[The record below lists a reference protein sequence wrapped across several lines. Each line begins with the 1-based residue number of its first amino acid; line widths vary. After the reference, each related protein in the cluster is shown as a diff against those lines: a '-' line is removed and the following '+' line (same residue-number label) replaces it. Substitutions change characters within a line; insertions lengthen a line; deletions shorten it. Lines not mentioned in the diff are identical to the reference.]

1 MNETAKL
8 FYVDLM
14 ESNGLIFRAEFT
26 MKDGSQSV
34 LVGRTRVS
42 KGVTGAG
49 MSYDP
54 ESKGLM
60 PVFDMQK
67 KAWRMV
73 NTRTMT
79 SLKCGGI
86 DINI

>member
-8 FYVDLM
+8 FYVALK
-14 ESNGLIFRAEFT
+14 ETNGRIFRAEFT
-26 MKDGSQSV
+26 KKDGTQRV

>member
-1 MNETAKL
+1 MSDTAKL
-8 FYVDLM
+8 FYLGLK
-14 ESNGLIFRAEFT
+14 ETNGREFRAIFT
-26 MKDGSQSV
+26 KKDGSERV

-42 KGVTGAG
+42 KGVNGRG

-54 ESKGLM
+54 KSRGLM

-67 KAWRMV
+67 GAWRMV
-73 NTRTMT
+73 NTNTMT

>member
-8 FYVDLM
+8 FYVALK
-14 ESNGLIFRAEFT
+14 ETNGRIFRAEFT
-26 MKDGSQSV
+26 KKDGTQRI

-54 ESKGLM
+54 KSKGLM